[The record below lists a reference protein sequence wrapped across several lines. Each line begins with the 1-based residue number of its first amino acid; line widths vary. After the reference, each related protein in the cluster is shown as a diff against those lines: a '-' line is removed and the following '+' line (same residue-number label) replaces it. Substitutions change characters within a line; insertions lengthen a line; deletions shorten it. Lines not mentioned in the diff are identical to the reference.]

1 MAQDNNN
8 APEFLQEDTTV
19 IFLAEKRMEGKVLAR
34 LLLQRNSS
42 SSSSLLSDRTDK
54 TY

>member
-8 APEFLQEDTTV
+8 APDFLQEDAAAV
-19 IFLAEKRMEGKVLAR
+19 FLAEKSMEGKLLAR

-42 SSSSLLSDRTDK
+42 SSLSHRTDK
-54 TY
+54 TH